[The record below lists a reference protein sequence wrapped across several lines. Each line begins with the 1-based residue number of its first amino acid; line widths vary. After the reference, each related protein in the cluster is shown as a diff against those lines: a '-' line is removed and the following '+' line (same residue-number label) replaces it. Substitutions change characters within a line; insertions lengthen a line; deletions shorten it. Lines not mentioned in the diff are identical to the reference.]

1 MKYAFSL
8 MGHCGN
14 PNVYVYIHVC
24 SQVLRMALQD
34 VRTYIYTIH
43 TGKLCCG
50 ARRNCVSADLQ
61 CLPRFSGAMS
71 CRLHIVTFVF
81 VIALLD

>member
-1 MKYAFSL
+1 MYVHMKHAFSL

-43 TGKLCCG
+43 TGSYVVVQG
-50 ARRNCVSADLQ
+50 IIVFLQ
-61 CLPRFSGAMS
+61 TYN
-71 CRLHIVTFVF
+71 V
-81 VIALLD
+81 